1 MQALQTSFLAHSD
14 ERNYIRLKH
23 QEVPQRSSKCNFYL
37 DRRLTISLI
46 FPIMNSKIEH
56 LVENENNFISSTD
69 FKTCF
74 IFFVD
79 LFLTILELK
88 QDSRCMVTYEG
99 ISPGKNYTCW
109 NFAEHFGV

>member
-79 LFLTILELK
+79 LFFNDFRLK
-88 QDSRCMVTYEG
+88 TRFALHGDLRGNQSR
-99 ISPGKNYTCW
+99 
-109 NFAEHFGV
+109 